1 MFFGPIFNSAMI
13 VGGTIVGLIFKKWLK
28 ENVQDIV
35 MKSLGL
41 IAVYIAVISMMA
53 DGVNAINILISMAVG
68 AFIGETIDLD
78 DKFVR
83 FGNWLQKKLAGG
95 DSEFASGFIEASL
108 LFCMGSLSIL
118 GALES
123 GLQGKHTMLISKGF
137 LDGIASIFISAQK
150 GISVMFSAVV
160 LLLYQGAIAA
170 GATFLEPI
178 LTESCYNHINVVGG
192 MIVLTVAANILG
204 IGKFKSMNL
213 VPALVVTVVLTIC
226 FHM

>member
-1 MFFGPIFNSAMI
+1 MFFGPIFNSAMV
-13 VGGTIVGLIFKKWLK
+13 VGGTIIGLIFKKWLK

-41 IAVYIAVISMMA
+41 IAVYIAVTSMMT

-78 DKFVR
+78 DKVVR
-83 FGNWLQKKLAGG
+83 FGNWLQKKLAKG

-150 GISVMFSAVV
+150 GISVMLSAVV

-178 LTESCYNHINVVGG
+178 LTESCYNNINVVGG

-213 VPALVVTVVLTIC
+213 VPAIVVTVVLTIC